1 MLADIS
7 DTYMH
12 QVTHKKKLKKYEIL
26 ASCAAA
32 KCDYKNQIAREICY
46 IEAPINRIYVWLV
59 LQWAAWFHANGA
71 ACVLSSLYCMHTT
84 TA

>member
-1 MLADIS
+1 MRFSQAVQQPNVI
-7 DTYMH
+7 T
-12 QVTHKKKLKKYEIL
+12 
-26 ASCAAA
+26 
-32 KCDYKNQIAREICY
+32 KNQIAREICY